1 LISLTQPH
9 LIPSCAAPSPLS
21 PKRGGE
27 GKDEGERPDVKGK
40 TAFPLVWRRALPFIV
55 ALFLGFGGC
64 AGSTRQETPEEPVA
78 DSVLTAQVT
87 SALATDARLRAASLI
102 RVETSNGIVVLTGFV
117 DSRLEADEAVAVA
130 RSVRGV
136 KGVRDDIIVRVR
148 PDRR

>member
-1 LISLTQPH
+1 MISP
-9 LIPSCAAPSPLS
+9 
-21 PKRGGE
+21 
-27 GKDEGERPDVKGK
+27 
-40 TAFPLVWRRALPFIV
+40 VWRRAVPFIV

-64 AGSTRQETPEEPVA
+64 AGSTRQETPEEPVS
-78 DSVLTAQVT
+78 DSVITAQVT
-87 SALATDARLRAASLI
+87 SALAADARLRAPSLI
-102 RVETSNGIVVLTGFV
+102 RVETSNGIVMLTGFA